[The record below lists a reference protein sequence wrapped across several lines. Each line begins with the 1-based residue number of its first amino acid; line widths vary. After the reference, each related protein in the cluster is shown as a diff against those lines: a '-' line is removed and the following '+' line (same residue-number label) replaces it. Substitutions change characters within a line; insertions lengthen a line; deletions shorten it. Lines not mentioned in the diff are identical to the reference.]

1 MAVVVV
7 GGVAT
12 IYIGLMRRERRRAL
26 SGAGRTQRDKEGH
39 GERRLVRMTAIVS
52 EYYETEILMEL
63 DCYLVDFFYD
73 IQRRPL

>member
-1 MAVVVV
+1 
-7 GGVAT
+7 
-12 IYIGLMRRERRRAL
+12 
-26 SGAGRTQRDKEGH
+26 
-39 GERRLVRMTAIVS
+39 MTAIVS